1 MDKQGDCI
9 GHSIDH
15 TGEQV
20 LSIPTLFFK
29 TVYFTSY
36 QAVFDDPCN
45 PLGNAYIYALDYSW
59 GTARFDYEGDG
70 ANQTLGDTFQ
80 MISGSSIPSGVRV
93 ITRDGHAAGLLSA
106 GGAVAGAGENFSTS
120 IPGPPGGISR
130 MLWETD

>member
-1 MDKQGDCI
+1 M
-9 GHSIDH
+9 
-15 TGEQV
+15 
-20 LSIPTLFFK
+20 
-29 TVYFTSY
+29 
-36 QAVFDDPCN
+36 
-45 PLGNAYIYALDYSW
+45 GNAYIYAIDYSW
-59 GTARFDYEGDG
+59 GTAAFDYSGDG

-120 IPGPPGGISR
+120 IPGPPGGVSR